1 MSPERR
7 DRILDWHDE
16 LHRLTPRLAE
26 LPVAARLAVL
36 EVVATFAR
44 EDADRPDASLAET
57 PNRAERAIST
67 AA

>member
-16 LHRLTPRLAE
+16 LRRLTPRLTE
-26 LPVAARLAVL
+26 LPLAARLAVR
-36 EVVATFAR
+36 EVVATFER

-57 PNRAERAIST
+57 LNSAERAIST